1 MTDTAPED
9 RTEFFK
15 KRAGKLSCGV
25 YRGFRAA
32 DGLFEE
38 NRSGPQ
44 WLAFQEREDLVL
56 WSPKLNQVSSLTGRA
71 FALNETAIGDAA
83 TYALDHSLNIFASVS
98 RWILANGDGIVVL
111 HWAKAFDNLRHAPR
125 ICIDQEVRRLYYDN
139 MRPARMPAVRVR
151 QSSFRRAAA

>member
-1 MTDTAPED
+1 MTGTAHED
-9 RTEFFK
+9 RTEYFK
-15 KRAGKLSCGV
+15 KRAGKLSCGI
-25 YRGFRAA
+25 YRGHRAS

-38 NRSGPQ
+38 SPSGPQ

-56 WSPKLNQVSSLTGRA
+56 WSPKLNLVSSVTGRA

-111 HWAKAFDNLRHAPR
+111 QWPRAFDSLRHSPR
-125 ICIDQEVRRLYYDN
+125 ICLDHEVRRHYYDN
-139 MRPARMPAVRVR
+139 MRPARMPSVRVR
-151 QSSFRRAAA
+151 QASFRSVAA